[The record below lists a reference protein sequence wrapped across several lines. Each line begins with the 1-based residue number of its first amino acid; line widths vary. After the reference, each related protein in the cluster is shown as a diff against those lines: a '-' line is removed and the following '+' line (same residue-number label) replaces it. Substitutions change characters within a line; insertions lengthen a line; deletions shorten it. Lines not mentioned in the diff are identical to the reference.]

1 MDEIKNK
8 VKDSGLIQLD
18 LADFKP
24 NEKMVGIDLSA
35 QLWEG
40 LVLREKDFRNWI
52 KESDWMVYQNQAVHL
67 HCSTDA
73 IIPTWAY
80 MLLCSA
86 LHPHVTFVMVGS
98 KDALEKELIH
108 RNIASLDK
116 TKFQGGKII
125 IKGCSDIACP
135 EYAMVSLI
143 RHLQPVVQSIMYGEP
158 CSTVPIYK
166 RKKDEN

>member
-24 NEKMVGIDLSA
+24 KEKLVGIDLSA

-40 LVLREKDFRNWI
+40 LVLKEKDFRNWI
-52 KESDWMVYQNQAVHL
+52 KESDWKAYHNQAIHIY
-67 HCSTDA
+67 CSTDA

-80 MLLCSA
+80 MLLCSVLQPYA
-86 LHPHVTFVMVGS
+86 TYVMTGS
-98 KDALEKELIH
+98 KEALEKELIH

-116 TKFQGGKII
+116 TNFQDGKII
-125 IKGCSDIACP
+125 VKGCSDIACP
-135 EYAMVSLI
+135 EYAMVTLL